1 MPRRKAR
8 TPEAR
13 ENQLIN
19 MAYDLAEKQIRDG
32 TISAT
37 VLANFVKMGSQ
48 REKMEKDKLKAEN
61 AHLQAKIK
69 AIESIEDVKAL
80 YQNAMAAMTIY
91 NGEKNDDA
99 PDIF

>member
-8 TPEAR
+8 TPKAR
-13 ENQLIN
+13 EDQLIN
-19 MAYDLAEKQIRDG
+19 MAYDLAEQQIRDG

-48 REKMEKDKLKAEN
+48 RERMEQERLSAEN
-61 AHLQAKIK
+61 DHLRAKIK
-69 AIESIEDVKAL
+69 AMESIEDVKSLYQDAMKAMAL
-80 YQNAMAAMTIY
+80 YS
-91 NGEKNDDA
+91 GESNDDV